1 MGYILTDVLFASCTV
16 DGTKKLYLKLI
27 SYILSVKRVHM
38 LVDAH
43 GYSLIYLV
51 IRNYVMMI
59 FYKIHKPACLGKEN
73 LGCLK
78 DYNWQ
83 AEK

>member
-1 MGYILTDVLFASCTV
+1 MGYILTDVLFASCTM
-16 DGTKKLYLKLI
+16 DGTKKLYLKMI

-38 LVDAH
+38 LVDVH

-59 FYKIHKPACLGKEN
+59 FYKIHKPACSGKEN